1 MCRGRRPAPHAVDAH
16 AVAIRGREKVLTLA
30 AGRASHDRRAAR
42 IAGAAGYAGGAVV
55 DEAAVAEG
63 EARGVPGKDGACA
76 RSFFEASLRTQRELL
91 HLPPSR
97 PASLPGG
104 GGNHQNPLKSLL
116 FRATGL
122 PQRFSF
128 WGKPWGPTFNSSI
141 IHYNHI

>member
-1 MCRGRRPAPHAVDAH
+1 M
-16 AVAIRGREKVLTLA
+16 LA

-97 PASLPGG
+97 PASLETKTLSSTTMGSGISAAKIAP
-104 GGNHQNPLKSLL
+104 PL
-116 FRATGL
+116 
-122 PQRFSF
+122 
-128 WGKPWGPTFNSSI
+128 
-141 IHYNHI
+141 